1 MNMYG
6 IASKMSGSLLRE
18 ARRRNVSLFGLT
30 VKNFNGFLDDAFG
43 DGGEVRCEKFG
54 DLALPYSTTFGEIGS
69 AAEEKARW
77 ECIEL
82 ALSIISGA
90 AQPIVAEAGIR
101 VEKARGSKE

>member
-6 IASKMSGSLLRE
+6 IASKMSSSLLGE

-30 VKNFNGFLDDAFG
+30 VRNFNDFLDGAFG
-43 DGGEVRCEKFG
+43 DGGEVRCEKFV
-54 DLALPYSTTFGEIGS
+54 DLALPYSTIFGEIGS

-90 AQPIVAEAGIR
+90 ARPIV
-101 VEKARGSKE
+101 VKARGGKE